1 MLVRMDDDQRD
12 RRLWAAA
19 EEGAELMSEG
29 DYSAA
34 ISELSRVV
42 AEDDENHYALF
53 FLGSALLETGE
64 AARALKA
71 FVSALQLE
79 PEYPGALI
87 GAGWALHSLGRYRE
101 GLRVGKQVLARKKDD
116 PDALY
121 LMGLCHYALDDKAA
135 ALGYL
140 QRFVDTRPEIEVA
153 MEADAIIQ
161 ILRGQAMR
169 READDDDDQEED

>member
-1 MLVRMDDDQRD
+1 MLGPMQDDARD
-12 RRLWAAA
+12 RELWAQA

-29 DYSAA
+29 EYQAA
-34 ISELSRVV
+34 IDELSRVV
-42 AEDDENHYALF
+42 AEEPSNHYALF
-53 FLGSALLETGE
+53 FLGSALLEVGE
-64 AARALKA
+64 ASRALKA

-87 GAGWALHSLGRYRE
+87 GAGWALHTLGKFRE
-101 GLRVGKQVLARKKDD
+101 GIRVGRQVLTNKKDD

-121 LMGLCHYALDDKAA
+121 LLGLCHYALDDRAA

-153 MEADAIIQ
+153 MEADAIMQ
-161 ILRGQAMR
+161 ILRG
-169 READDDDDQEED
+169 EAQPMEEPDDDDD

>member
-1 MLVRMDDDQRD
+1 MSDDERDQK
-12 RRLWAAA
+12 LWAAA

-29 DYSAA
+29 EYDAA
-34 ISELSRVV
+34 IAELTRVV
-42 AEDDENHYALF
+42 ADDEENHYALF
-53 FLGSALLETGE
+53 FLGSALLEVGE
-64 AARALKA
+64 HARALKA

-101 GLRVGKQVLARKKDD
+101 GVRVGKQVLARKKDD

-121 LMGLCHYALDDKAA
+121 LLGLCHYAMDDKAA

-161 ILRGQAMR
+161 ILRGHALPM
-169 READDDDDQEED
+169 EEDEED

>member
-1 MLVRMDDDQRD
+1 MLGPMDEDDERD
-12 RRLWAAA
+12 RKLWAAA

-29 DYSAA
+29 EYQAA
-34 ISELSRVV
+34 IDELTGVV
-42 AEDDENHYALF
+42 AEDEENHYALF
-53 FLGSALLETGE
+53 FLGSALLEMGE
-64 AARALKA
+64 HARALKA

-101 GLRVGKQVLARKKDD
+101 GLRVGKQVLSRKKDD

-161 ILRGQAMR
+161 ILRGQAVRMQD
-169 READDDDDQEED
+169 EDEQDD

>member
-1 MLVRMDDDQRD
+1 MLAPMDDDERD

-29 DYSAA
+29 DYTAA
-34 ISELSRVV
+34 ITELSRVV
-42 AEDDENHYALF
+42 ADDEKNHYALF
-53 FLGSALLETGE
+53 FMGSALLELGE

-87 GAGWALHSLGRYRE
+87 GAGWSLHSLGRYRE
-101 GLRVGKQVLARKKDD
+101 ALRVGKQVLGRKKDD

-161 ILRGQAMR
+161 ILRGQAVRM
-169 READDDDDQEED
+169 EDDDDEEED

>member
-1 MLVRMDDDQRD
+1 MLGSMDDERD
-12 RRLWAAA
+12 RKLWAAA

-29 DYSAA
+29 EYQAA
-34 ISELSRVV
+34 VDELTRVV
-42 AEDDENHYALF
+42 AEDEENHYALF
-53 FLGSALLETGE
+53 FLGSALLELGE
-64 AARALKA
+64 SARALKA

-101 GLRVGKQVLARKKDD
+101 GLRVGKQVLTRKKDD

-161 ILRGQAMR
+161 ILRGQAVRMD
-169 READDDDDQEED
+169 REDDQEA

>member
-1 MLVRMDDDQRD
+1 MDDDQRD
-12 RRLWAAA
+12 RKLWAAA

-29 DYSAA
+29 EYTAA
-34 ISELSRVV
+34 IAELTRVV
-42 AEDDENHYALF
+42 AEDEENHYALF
-53 FLGSALLETGE
+53 FLGSSLLEVGE

-87 GAGWALHSLGRYRE
+87 GAGWALHTLGRYRE
-101 GLRVGKQVLARKKDD
+101 GLRVGKQVLSRKKDD

-121 LMGLCHYALDDKAA
+121 LMGLCHYAMDDKAA

-161 ILRGQAMR
+161 ILRGQAIH
-169 READDDDDQEED
+169 AGDDDQDDDEEN

>member
-1 MLVRMDDDQRD
+1 MMGWMDDDVRD
-12 RRLWAAA
+12 QKLWAQA

-29 DYSAA
+29 EYQAA
-34 ISELSRVV
+34 LDELSKVI
-42 AEDDENHYALF
+42 AEEPSNHYALF
-53 FLGSALLETGE
+53 FMGSALLEVGE

-87 GAGWALHSLGRYRE
+87 GAGWALHTLGRYRE
-101 GLRVGKQVLARKKDD
+101 GLRVGKQVLSKQKDD

-121 LMGLCHYALDDKAA
+121 LMGLCHYALDDRAA

-153 MEADAIIQ
+153 MEADAVIQ
-161 ILRGQAMR
+161 VLRGQATVL
-169 READDDDDQEED
+169 EPDEDADD

>member
-1 MLVRMDDDQRD
+1 MEDDDRD
-12 RRLWAAA
+12 RKLWAAA

-29 DYSAA
+29 EYQAA
-34 ISELSRVV
+34 IDELTRVI

-53 FLGSALLETGE
+53 FMGSALLEVGE
-64 AARALKA
+64 SARALKA

-101 GLRVGKQVLARKKDD
+101 ALRVGKQVLARKKDD

-121 LMGLCHYALDDKAA
+121 LMGLCHYAQDDKAA

-161 ILRGQAMR
+161 ILRGQAVRMD
-169 READDDDDQEED
+169 EEDDQED

>member
-1 MLVRMDDDQRD
+1 MMGRMADDVRDQK
-12 RRLWAAA
+12 LWAQA

-29 DYSAA
+29 EHDAA
-34 ISELSRVV
+34 IAELSKVI
-42 AEDDENHYALF
+42 ADEPDNHYALF
-53 FLGSALLETGE
+53 FLGSALLEVGE

-79 PEYPGALI
+79 PEYPGALM
-87 GAGWALHSLGRYRE
+87 GAGWALHTLGRYRE
-101 GLRVGKQVLARKKDD
+101 GIRVGKQVLSKKKDD

-121 LMGLCHYALDDKAA
+121 LLGLCHYAMDDRAS

-153 MEADAIIQ
+153 MEANAVIQ
-161 ILRGQAMR
+161 VLRGQATVL
-169 READDDDDQEED
+169 EPDEDADD

>member
-1 MLVRMDDDQRD
+1 MEDQRD
-12 RRLWAAA
+12 QELWAAA

-29 DYSAA
+29 EYEAA
-34 ISELSRVV
+34 IAELTKVV
-42 AEDDENHYALF
+42 AANEQNHYALF
-53 FLGSALLETGE
+53 FLGSALLEVGE

-87 GAGWALHSLGRYRE
+87 GAGWALHTLGRFRE
-101 GLRVGKQVLARKKDD
+101 ALRVGKQVLARKKDD

-121 LMGLCHYALDDKAA
+121 LMGLCHYAMDDKAA

-161 ILRGQAMR
+161 ILRGQAIR
-169 READDDDDQEED
+169 ADEDEDDQDD